1 MNLIDRD
8 KIEKELLDLINT
20 YSSRMQS
27 YEIKQ
32 ATAGKEEAEHYAHMH
47 YGEMCKRMGVRE
59 AFNDLSNIE
68 DTEAISVND
77 LLAYQ
82 RETGDSVIEIID
94 WWMEK
99 KR

>member
-1 MNLIDRD
+1 MSLIDRD
-8 KIEKELLDLINT
+8 KIEGRLHELINT

-32 ATAGKEEAEHYAHMH
+32 ATAGGEEAEHYAHIY

-59 AFNDLSNIE
+59 VLNDLYNIE
-68 DTEAISVND
+68 EAEAISIND